1 MTVREYFRQNLVS
14 GAVLLAALGTGVT
27 AHAAEAP
34 PTASNGGSML
44 SEVVVTASRRQSTAI
59 STPIDIS
66 ALTSSDLQ
74 RQGVKDFHDLTR
86 VVPGLVYN
94 ASGIRTGGATNSF
107 ILHGLNLDD
116 VNNGGDTPLPT
127 YPPVTVYVDETPTF
141 INLHLAD
148 VERVEVLRGP
158 QATLYGDASI
168 AGTVRVLFNQPD
180 LNKDSAEISTDT
192 GYTYHATGPNY
203 SVDAVINHP
212 ITDYLGFRVAAGYTF
227 ENGFIDAPHM
237 FALDSHGAP
246 LLADPSD
253 PVHSIPVQTSRK
265 DVDDADQYY
274 VRPMLLYKKDNLKV
288 LLTYQHQHEWSQ
300 GPDQDSYPGGQLPS
314 SYSDHYDAIYGG
326 PGPYVPNHAPTL
338 TGSPFQAGDAFDAA
352 FPTKFKP
359 YQTGDFILQ
368 PMTRDVD
375 VGSIEVAY
383 DLGFATLTSVTSG
396 YGTHSTAVDDS
407 SAFYQQSLGF
417 FYDGYPRLLLTSKR
431 NYVDSAF
438 VQEVR
443 LVSKST
449 GPLTYSVGMFY
460 MNEHNHLV
468 QQDFLEG
475 YSAYETANSMA
486 NTGTDLG
493 YVDDRTIAFS
503 DIAGFGELSY
513 HVTPKFQITGGV
525 RVFSQTLIMHG
536 ITELPICGSGCDSNN
551 DSPLGLSEGG
561 NKEVTTRPLFKYNMS
576 YEFLPHFLGYFTFS
590 QGERRGGANGTP
602 TKGPFA
608 ESPAFQYFQ
617 PDTLDN
623 YELGFKGRIGGR
635 FEFSSAFYW
644 DEWHNPQVNVSTP
657 NGSFPAAVN
666 GKGARSQGVDLEGR
680 YKVND
685 DITLS
690 ATYGYNQ
697 AKLTETIQ
705 VFNPTTNQFV
715 NYGSNG
721 STLPGT
727 PHHTFSFGVDYDHPI
742 HDDLQLE
749 IHADYSY
756 RSGMSTSLTPDE
768 NENLTGFSMVDA
780 SVGITTGKWRA
791 SLYANNLTNA
801 RGVLSAN
808 NPLRYDVR
816 GLNERLSRPA
826 TVGLRLGY
834 KYN

>member
-14 GAVLLAALGTGVT
+14 GAVLLAALGTGSI
-27 AHAAEAP
+27 AHAADAP

-44 SEVVVTASRRQSTAI
+44 SEVVVTASRRQSTAM
-59 STPIDIS
+59 STPIDIT
-66 ALTSSDLQ
+66 AMTGTDLT

-94 ASGIRTGGATNSF
+94 ASGIRDGGATNSF

-127 YPPVTVYVDETPTF
+127 FPPVTVYVDETPTF

-148 VERVEVLRGP
+148 VERIEVLRGP

-168 AGTVRVLFNQPD
+168 AGTVRVLFNQPN
-180 LNKDSAEISTDT
+180 LNKDSAEISADT

-212 ITDYLGFRVAAGYTF
+212 ITDYLGFRIAAGYTF
-227 ENGFIDAPHM
+227 ENGFINAPHM
-237 FALDSHGAP
+237 YALDSHGAP
-246 LLADPSD
+246 VLADPSD
-253 PVHSIPVQTSRK
+253 PVHSIPAQTSRK
-265 DVDDADQYY
+265 DVDDGDLYY

-300 GPDQDSYPGGQLPS
+300 GPDQDSYPGG
-314 SYSDHYDAIYGG
+314 A
-326 PGPYVPNHAPTL
+326 APTAYSPSGDPNA
-338 TGSPFQAGDAFDAA
+338 TSPFQAGGAFDAA
-352 FPTKFKP
+352 FPSHFKP
-359 YQTGDFILQ
+359 YETGNFILQ
-368 PMTRDVD
+368 PMSRDID
-375 VGSIEVAY
+375 VGSVEVAY

-396 YGTHSTAVDDS
+396 YGLHSHGVDDN

-431 NYVDSAF
+431 DYTDSAF
-438 VQEVR
+438 IQEVR

-449 GPLTYSVGMFY
+449 GPITYSVGMFY
-460 MNEHNHLV
+460 MSEHNHLV

-475 YSAYETANSMA
+475 YSAYETANGTP

-493 YVDDRTIAFS
+493 YVDARTIAFQ
-503 DIAGFGELSY
+503 DLAGFGELTW
-513 HVTPKFQITGGV
+513 HITPKWQVTGGV
-525 RVFSQTLIMHG
+525 RVFNQVLNLHG

-561 NKEVTTRPLFKYNMS
+561 NKEITTKALFKANMS

-590 QGERRGGANGTP
+590 QGERRGGANGVP

-608 ESPAFQYFQ
+608 ESPVFQYFQ

-623 YELGFKGRIGGR
+623 FELGFKGRIGGR

-680 YKVND
+680 LKLTD
-685 DITLS
+685 DVTLS

-697 AKLTETIQ
+697 ATLTAPIQ
-705 VFNPTTNQFV
+705 VVNLNSQIV

-721 STLPGT
+721 ATLPGT

-742 HDDLQLE
+742 ADDLQLQ

-768 NENLTGFSMVDA
+768 NENLTGFSMVNA
-780 SVGITTGKWRA
+780 SVGVSHDKWRV
-791 SLYANNLTNA
+791 SLYADNLTNA
-801 RGVLSAN
+801 RGVLSSN

-816 GLNERLSRPA
+816 GINNRLSRPV
-826 TVGLRLGY
+826 TVGMRFGF
-834 KYN
+834 KY